1 MNDTDKLVLLA
12 REVEI
17 MRNQQEVN
25 DVFERRL
32 EDIRRQLAEFEP
44 KLKAVEKSDGNT

>member
-1 MNDTDKLVLLA
+1 MNDADKLVLVA

-32 EDIRRQLAEFEP
+32 EEIRRQIAE
-44 KLKAVEKSDGNT
+44 LEKSDG

>member
-1 MNDTDKLVLLA
+1 MNDNELILMA
-12 REVEI
+12 REVEV

-44 KLKAVEKSDGNT
+44 KLKAAEQNDD